1 MIEPGNSLG
10 DRCNGRA
17 IRCGWPP
24 EHEYGDAKRSCRGN
38 LAVRGI
44 SPAVLRNNGIYA
56 RRFEQFSI
64 AVLRERPPREDVMC
78 MRHIERRVHRIN
90 TADEIVMLWRAREWQ
105 QLLPPNSEKDTPRLL
120 SQRTHSTLRVRN
132 SYPEIAVRRRPGR
145 SAQTKDRRGG
155 ARSSLCGVGRDG
167 FGIRM
172 RRIDQEVYAL
182 GTQIF
187 GESLNSAKPTDPDGN
202 RLHSG
207 RCCSAGERDCRGE
220 LATGQRESKL
230 ASLRR
235 TSQNQD
241 VRAHVRQP

>member
-17 IRCGWPP
+17 IRYRRSL
-24 EHEYGDAKRSCRGN
+24 EHEYGDAKRSCGGN

-56 RRFEQFSI
+56 RRFEQLPI
-64 AVLRERPPREDVMC
+64 AVLRERPTREDVMR
-78 MRHIERRVHRIN
+78 MRHFERRVHRVN
-90 TADEIVMLWRAREWQ
+90 TADEVVMLWRAVEWR

-120 SQRTHSTLRVRN
+120 SQRTHSALRVRD
-132 SYPEIAVRRRPGR
+132 SDPEIAIRRRPGR
-145 SAQTKDRRGG
+145 SAQTEDRRGS
-155 ARSSLCGVGRDG
+155 ARSRRCSVGG
-167 FGIRM
+167 NSFSIRM
-172 RRIDQEVYAL
+172 RRIDEEVDAL
-182 GTQIF
+182 SAQIF
-187 GESLNSAKPTDPDGN
+187 GESRGSPKPTNPDGN
-202 RLHSG
+202 RLRSG
-207 RCCSAGERDCRGE
+207 RCCSASERYRRGE
-220 LATGQRESKL
+220 LATRQRERKL